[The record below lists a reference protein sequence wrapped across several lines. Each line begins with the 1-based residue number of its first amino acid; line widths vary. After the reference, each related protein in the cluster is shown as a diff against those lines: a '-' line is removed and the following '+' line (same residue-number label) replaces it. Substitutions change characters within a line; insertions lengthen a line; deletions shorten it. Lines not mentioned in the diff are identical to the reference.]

1 MAANSN
7 HSAVYRMDDSR
18 GIQSG
23 CDSNSINAHTCRFLL
38 TAAPIPQYLRQHF
51 WSSKV
56 YKQSGI
62 QIGYNCMAHLP
73 WHGHANQAKIRTLQH
88 SPAKLAVILQDPT
101 RRPLMQTRRSPAPP
115 LPHLHTNHRCHVA
128 VEHVLYPVLHLG
140 SCTPSVQAPRA
151 LPSRLEMTRKRPPTG
166 AK

>member
-1 MAANSN
+1 
-7 HSAVYRMDDSR
+7 
-18 GIQSG
+18 
-23 CDSNSINAHTCRFLL
+23 
-38 TAAPIPQYLRQHF
+38 
-51 WSSKV
+51 
-56 YKQSGI
+56 
-62 QIGYNCMAHLP
+62 MAHLP
-73 WHGHANQAKIRTLQH
+73 WHGHANQAKIRSLQH

-151 LPSRLEMTRKRPPTG
+151 LPSRLEMTRKRPLTG
-166 AK
+166 KISNASLRLCRAHRARSATARAQPFSARAASAAASLKAPPSGGTSRSAG